1 VTRRYTVGP
10 IAYLFGGLTLVLTIA
25 LLIALVL
32 NPRPALAVAVAAV
45 LGWFWFNVLRSPYE
59 VSIDRD
65 SVTFVA
71 LGRRITA
78 SIGSIRRV
86 VGQGYN
92 SGFVV
97 EGTDFKVWFRV
108 PLRDTFDFLTSLRE
122 VNPAIEI
129 SRM

>member
-1 VTRRYTVGP
+1 
-10 IAYLFGGLTLVLTIA
+10 VLTVA
-25 LLIALVL
+25 LLISLVL
-32 NPRPALAVAVAAV
+32 NPRPALAVAVTAV

-59 VSIDRD
+59 ARIDDD

-71 LGRRITA
+71 LARRVTA
-78 SIGSIRRV
+78 PIGSIRRA

-97 EGTDFKVWFRV
+97 VGTDFKVWFRV
-108 PLRDTFDFLTSLRE
+108 PLHDTFEFLTALRE
-122 VNPAIEI
+122 VNPAIEV